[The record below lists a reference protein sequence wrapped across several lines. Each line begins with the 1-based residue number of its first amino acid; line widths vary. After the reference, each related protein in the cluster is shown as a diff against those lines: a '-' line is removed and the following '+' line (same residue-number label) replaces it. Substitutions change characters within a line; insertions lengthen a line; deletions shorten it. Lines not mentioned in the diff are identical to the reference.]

1 MPNGNVSLDLS
12 PEILGLKVQAFEEC
26 HVSQARL
33 YGYDP
38 ASDKLRNTDLKET
51 LSWYF
56 EDPGREEYTFF
67 R

>member
-1 MPNGNVSLDLS
+1 MPNGNAALDLS
-12 PEILGLKVQAFEEC
+12 PEILRLKTRAFQKC

-38 ASDKLRNTDLKET
+38 ASGELRSTDLKET
-51 LSWYF
+51 LFWYF
-56 EDPGREEYTFF
+56 EDPGREEYAFY